1 MHEIELSTIYNENQ
15 TRTNQDVIMLLEQE
29 KSKTHTTIVKAYH
42 IFVHI
47 FLFSVFESI
56 FFWYYI
62 VDQEEKAFK
71 NNFKD
76 IVMVSN
82 LVCLNMNIDL
92 NPLYEYIESEHR
104 TYNNHVPLRFT
115 YMLNG
120 CLLVWIVLMNLLL
133 YWNNQNIKKINLYVI
148 KQDSVVLICLFVY
161 EYLFFQ
167 NIIYN
172 YKPESAMNAK
182 ALLFDQ
188 CGL

>member
-71 NNFKD
+71 NN
-76 IVMVSN
+76 S
-82 LVCLNMNIDL
+82 
-92 NPLYEYIESEHR
+92 R
-104 TYNNHVPLRFT
+104 TL
-115 YMLNG
+115 
-120 CLLVWIVLMNLLL
+120 
-133 YWNNQNIKKINLYVI
+133 
-148 KQDSVVLICLFVY
+148 
-161 EYLFFQ
+161 
-167 NIIYN
+167 
-172 YKPESAMNAK
+172 
-182 ALLFDQ
+182 
-188 CGL
+188 